1 MNYAIIFVPHM
12 CSTGNWKSYLDRA
25 WDRQV
30 AGAGETQKEG
40 VGFIMSRWFQ
50 KLMQEIETEAN
61 RLAEMDGTMEEKER
75 ELIEVSLPRVM
86 KCMEEMETME

>member
-1 MNYAIIFVPHM
+1 
-12 CSTGNWKSYLDRA
+12 
-25 WDRQV
+25 
-30 AGAGETQKEG
+30 
-40 VGFIMSRWFQ
+40 MSRWFQ